1 MTGSSC
7 LNYVHFHV
15 FREKTQDA
23 PRTMIDSEEDSFKPE
38 KEEPL
43 VFFDCGAS
51 EISLI
56 VSQIV
61 ASDTDR
67 ECKQSDKNA
76 SRILFVAAS
85 QRSDS

>member
-1 MTGSSC
+1 
-7 LNYVHFHV
+7 
-15 FREKTQDA
+15 
-23 PRTMIDSEEDSFKPE
+23 MIDSEEDSFKPE

-61 ASDTDR
+61 TSDRDR

-76 SRILFVAAS
+76 SRILFVSAS

>member
-1 MTGSSC
+1 
-7 LNYVHFHV
+7 
-15 FREKTQDA
+15 
-23 PRTMIDSEEDSFKPE
+23 MIDSEEHSFTPE

-51 EISLI
+51 GISLI

-61 ASDTDR
+61 TSDRDR

-76 SRILFVAAS
+76 SRILFVSAS
-85 QRSDS
+85 QRFDS